1 MSKSIPATARNHA
14 AFWVGVFILFLG
26 FVWLFSGVLTPFVLG
41 LAIAYLLDPIVDRME
56 KCRLPRWA
64 GALFILLIFY
74 AVIAALLVLIS
85 PLLYREAQQLIAA
98 SPDMFEKMW
107 AYASPH
113 LVWAQQHIGGG
124 DLESAKSIVLNNA
137 GKALG
142 IGGGVLAGIGGGGKA
157 VAGFFGTF
165 AITPLVAFFM
175 MNEWPRIINWFD
187 RLLPRDGR
195 DTIRSLL
202 QQIDRKIAGFIRGQ
216 ISVACALALFYAVGL
231 ALTGVKFGFM
241 IGLCAGL
248 LYIVPF
254 LGTAFGIV
262 AGLTSALFQGFT
274 LALAGKIAA
283 VFVVGQIVET
293 YFLTP
298 RLVGGSVGLH
308 PVWILFSVMAG
319 GSLFGITG
327 MLLAV
332 PVAAIA
338 GVLIGFAIARYKA
351 SSYYAGKGEK

>member
-14 AFWVGVFILFLG
+14 AFWGGVTVLFLG

-41 LAIAYLLDPIVDRME
+41 LAIAYLLSPVVDRME
-56 KCRLPRWA
+56 KCKLPRWA
-64 GALFILLIFY
+64 GALFILLTFY
-74 AVIAALLVLIS
+74 AAVVAILALIS
-85 PLLYREAQQLIAA
+85 PLLYREAQQFIAA
-98 SPDMFEKMW
+98 APDMLEKIW

-113 LVWAQQHIGGG
+113 LAWVQQHIGNG
-124 DLESAKSIVLNNA
+124 DLESAKSMILSNA

-142 IGGGVLAGIGGGGKA
+142 IGGGVLAGIGDGGKA
-157 VAGFFGTF
+157 VAGFFGTL

-187 RLLPRDGR
+187 NLLPHNGR
-195 DTIRSLL
+195 DTIRNLL
-202 QQIDRKIAGFIRGQ
+202 QQIDGKIAGFIRGQ
-216 ISVACALALFYAVGL
+216 ISVACALALLYAVGL
-231 ALTGVKFGFM
+231 ALTGVRFGFI

-254 LGTAFGIV
+254 LGTAFGLV
-262 AGLTSALFQGFT
+262 AGLTSALFQGITLT
-274 LALAGKIAA
+274 LAAKIIA
-283 VFVVGQIVET
+283 VFVIGQIVET

-298 RLVGGSVGLH
+298 RLVGSSVGLH

-319 GSLFGITG
+319 GSLFGVTG

-351 SSYYAGKGEK
+351 GPYYAGQA

>member
-1 MSKSIPATARNHA
+1 MRS
-14 AFWVGVFILFLG
+14 LQ
-26 FVWLFSGVLTPFVLG
+26 G
-41 LAIAYLLDPIVDRME
+41 LAP
-56 KCRLPRWA
+56 
-64 GALFILLIFY
+64 
-74 AVIAALLVLIS
+74 
-85 PLLYREAQQLIAA
+85 
-98 SPDMFEKMW
+98 
-107 AYASPH
+107 
-113 LVWAQQHIGGG
+113 
-124 DLESAKSIVLNNA
+124 
-137 GKALG
+137 
-142 IGGGVLAGIGGGGKA
+142 
-157 VAGFFGTF
+157 
-165 AITPLVAFFM
+165 
-175 MNEWPRIINWFD
+175 
-187 RLLPRDGR
+187 PRDGR
-195 DTIRSLL
+195 DTIRNLLL
-202 QQIDRKIAGFIRGQ
+202 QIDGKIAGFIRGQ

-231 ALTGVKFGFM
+231 ALTVVKFGFM

-298 RLVGGSVGLH
+298 RLVGCSVGLH

-338 GVLIGFAIARYKA
+338 GVLIGFAIARYKTGP
-351 SSYYAGKGEK
+351 YYAGKGEK